1 MKKERRERNEKVKE
15 RERERANRKKN
26 KVGDELNRKDWLSDF
41 LTSL

>member
-15 RERERANRKKN
+15 RERANRKKN
-26 KVGDELNRKDWLSDF
+26 KVGEELNRKDWLSDF

>member
-1 MKKERRERNEKVKE
+1 MKERETKKLKKERE

-26 KVGDELNRKDWLSDF
+26 NVGEELKRKDWLSDF